1 MDWPS
6 TWRADSSGSSVILIR
21 MSGELQTCRMHEVIV
36 QEISKVGGYHSVRSR
51 SKITP
56 DAKRKI
62 SEDAREEEKRRKGGN
77 GGH

>member
-6 TWRADSSGSSVILIR
+6 TWRADSSRSSVIFIR

-36 QEISKVGGYHSVRSR
+36 QEISKVGGYHSR